1 MKNKDDRPV
10 VIVGGILRHNR
21 GTGFKITF
29 SSVDLSR
36 KYKDM
41 FIWILKDDGFN
52 VRVEKG
58 YHDKKEN
65 NE

>member
-1 MKNKDDRPV
+1 MKTKDDRPV

-41 FIWILKDDGFN
+41 FIWILKDDRLN
-52 VRVEKG
+52 VRIEKG
-58 YHDKKEN
+58 YHDSTD
-65 NE
+65 

>member
-1 MKNKDDRPV
+1 LKKKDDRPV

-29 SSVDLSR
+29 NNVKLSR

-41 FIWILKDDGFN
+41 IIWILKDDKFN
-52 VRVEKG
+52 VRVERG
-58 YHDKKEN
+58 YHDKKER
-65 NE
+65 E